1 MAKSQTILITG
12 ILGQDGSYLAKHA
25 LELGHTVIGGIR
37 GEADSDRTWRLKHL
51 GIVED
56 VRFVPFDL
64 VDPASIDD
72 AIRGTAPDII
82 FNFAAQSSVGE
93 SFTHPVATAE
103 AGGIG
108 AVRIFEHA
116 RACGNGIRVF
126 QASSSEIFGDIS
138 DTHHSED
145 SFFNPKTPYG
155 ATKLFAHIMAEAYRA
170 SYGTHVSTGILFNH
184 ESPLRGANFV
194 TRKITKSLA
203 QVKLGRLERLT
214 LGNLDARRDW
224 SHAKDFVQA
233 IWKIMALDKPD
244 NFVLAS
250 GKLTSVRDF
259 VGMAAAAL
267 DIRLDWQGEGLNET
281 GVDRRT
287 GKVVVSVDPQFYRPY
302 DPAQPAADI
311 RKAQRLLDW
320 NPSHSLA
327 DLVGEMVDFDLK
339 AETQ

>member
-12 ILGQDGSYLAKHA
+12 ILGQDGSYLARHA
-25 LELGHTVIGGIR
+25 LELGHKVIGGIR
-37 GEADSDRTWRLKHL
+37 GTPDADRTWRLQHL
-51 GIVED
+51 GIAED

-64 VDPASIDD
+64 VDPASIDA
-72 AIRGTAPDII
+72 AIGGTAPDIV

-93 SFTHPVATAE
+93 SFNHPVATAE

-108 AVRIFEHA
+108 AIRIFEHA
-116 RACGNGIRVF
+116 RTSGNRIRVF
-126 QASSSEIFGDIS
+126 QASSSEIFGEIS

-203 QVKLGRLERLT
+203 QVKLGRLDRLT
-214 LGNLDARRDW
+214 LGNLEAKRDW
-224 SHAKDFVQA
+224 SHARDFVGA
-233 IWKIMALDKPD
+233 IWKIMELDEPD

-250 GKLTSVRDF
+250 GNLTSVRDF

-267 DIRLDWQGEGLNET
+267 DIRLDWKGEGIDEV
-281 GVDRRT
+281 GVDHRT

-311 RKAQRLLDW
+311 RKAQRLLGW